1 MPLILVLFLATLAS
15 AYVCY
20 TIAKERHADAQFWVW
35 MGVLFGPLEKHFVY
49 LTENKNLKSM
59 DIWLDT
65 FSF

>member
-20 TIAKERHADAQFWVW
+20 TIAKERHADARFWVW
-35 MGVLFGPLEKHFVY
+35 MGVLFGPLAIPFVFY
-49 LTENKNLKSM
+49 PSLKNLKIM

>member
-35 MGVLFGPLEKHFVY
+35 MGVLFGPLAIPFVF
-49 LTENKNLKSM
+49 LSKPKKPKKP
-59 DIWLDT
+59 
-65 FSF
+65 